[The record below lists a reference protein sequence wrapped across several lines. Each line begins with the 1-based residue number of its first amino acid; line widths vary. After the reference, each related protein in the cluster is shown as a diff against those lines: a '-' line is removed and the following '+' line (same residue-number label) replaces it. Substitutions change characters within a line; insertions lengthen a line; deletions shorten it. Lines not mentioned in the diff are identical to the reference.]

1 MARQIL
7 EAVVNPRIQMGSQWW
22 DAVTQQFS
30 MAQRPRNS
38 NPPRSSST
46 LSTLANF
53 PQWIRRPDL
62 CIHEIAAVY
71 LTMRDDA
78 TRMRQYLDHWPDPAS
93 TCFTDSLTVEH
104 CRYQAGYTLV
114 VTLALILNTLLRAF
128 DPSNSVLTAEEY
140 ALCEDL
146 IRESEVACR
155 YRPLGAAY
163 VSLCLVVGCSAAE
176 DRQQLARLQALLID
190 YSTDFK
196 EINWM
201 ERVMWL
207 RTCFYGHHLRLRS
220 NVAPSGGGLEEATCG
235 EENGRPESCCIM

>member
-1 MARQIL
+1 
-7 EAVVNPRIQMGSQWW
+7 MGSKWW
-22 DAVTQQFS
+22 EAITQQFS
-30 MAQRPRNS
+30 MAPRPRNS
-38 NPPRSSST
+38 NPPRSSNT

-53 PQWIRRPDL
+53 PEWIRRPDPY
-62 CIHEIAAVY
+62 IHEIAAVY
-71 LTMRDDA
+71 LTMEDDA
-78 TRMRQYLDHWPDPAS
+78 KRMRQYLDHWPDPAS
-93 TCFTDSLTVEH
+93 TSFTDSTTVGH

-128 DPSNSVLTAEEY
+128 DPNNMVLTTEEY
-140 ALCEDL
+140 TLCEEI

-176 DRQQLARLQALLID
+176 DRQQLARLQTLLID

-196 EINWM
+196 EIDWM

-207 RTCFYGHHLRLRS
+207 RACFCDHHLRVRS
-220 NVAPSGGGLEEATCG
+220 NAVLSGGRLAEATWREDNC
-235 EENGRPESCCIM
+235 RPESCSVM